1 MELLKA
7 VNSILPK
14 LGEHPVTSVD
24 IKHPTLAVILPQL
37 DETRRSVLIDG
48 WWFNQFNTT
57 LYPDSE
63 GGIAVPADTLSFVPC
78 GRVRTVVRGGQLFN
92 PTDLSFK
99 FAAPVDGTI
108 VLDVPFNELP
118 ESAALWILYTSLVIV
133 YATDIGLE
141 EVVQLWRGE
150 EMKAQALF
158 EREFMRQMKF
168 TTKSSKRWGNL
179 QRALRG

>member
-1 MELLKA
+1 MDLLKA

-37 DETRRSVLIDG
+37 EETRRSLLMDG
-48 WWFNQFNTT
+48 WWFNQFKTK

-63 GGIAVPADTLSFVPC
+63 GGVAVPADCLSFVPS
-78 GRVRTVVRGGQLFN
+78 GNVRTVVRASRLFN
-92 PTDLSFK
+92 PSDLSYK
-99 FAAPVDGTI
+99 FSAPVEGVIT
-108 VLDVPFNELP
+108 LDVSFNELP
-118 ESAALWILYTSLVIV
+118 ESAALWVLYTALVIV

-150 EMKAQALF
+150 EGKAQAMF

-168 TTKSSKRWGNL
+168 TTRSSRRFGNL
-179 QRALRG
+179 RRALRS